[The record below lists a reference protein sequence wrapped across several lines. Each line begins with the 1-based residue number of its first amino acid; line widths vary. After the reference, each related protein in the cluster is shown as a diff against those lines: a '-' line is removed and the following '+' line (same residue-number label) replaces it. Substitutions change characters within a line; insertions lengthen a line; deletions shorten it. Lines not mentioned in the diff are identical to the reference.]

1 MSLALLLLFAHLADW
16 IAVWHTV
23 ILFVVLVPFY
33 LVFGYAKRNMAANQ
47 DGPAGNTHVQ
57 RAGHVKWMD
66 FLFLA
71 LFMVG
76 AVTASTAF
84 WLVLIRM
91 TFLPLLLLALFIYAW
106 RAGW

>member
-16 IAVWHTV
+16 IAVWQLV
-23 ILFVVLVPFY
+23 ILFIVLVPFY

-47 DGPAGNTHVQ
+47 GESGGNTHVQ
-57 RAGHVKWMD
+57 RVGHAKWMD